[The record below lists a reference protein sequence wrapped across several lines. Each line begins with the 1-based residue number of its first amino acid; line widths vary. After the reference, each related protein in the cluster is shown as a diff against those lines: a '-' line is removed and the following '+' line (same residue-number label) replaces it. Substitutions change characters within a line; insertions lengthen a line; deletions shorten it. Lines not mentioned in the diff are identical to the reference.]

1 MLYQEKQSLHK
12 NIFDEEN
19 MSFFLRASASLWDFL
34 SVHIP
39 EPAH

>member
-19 MSFFLRASASLWDFL
+19 VIFLRASASLWDFL